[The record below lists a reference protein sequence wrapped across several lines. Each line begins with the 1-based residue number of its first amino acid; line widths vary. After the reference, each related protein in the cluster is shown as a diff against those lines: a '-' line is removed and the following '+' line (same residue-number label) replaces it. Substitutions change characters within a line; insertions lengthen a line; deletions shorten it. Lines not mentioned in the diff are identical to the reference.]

1 MSYSYNVIDSKEI
14 HLNTEA
20 TKVSS
25 PKHTD
30 QTSNTAE
37 WLQLLD
43 PVVLEQIND
52 PNLVNM

>member
-1 MSYSYNVIDSKEI
+1 MNIDYSKEI

-25 PKHTD
+25 PKHRD